1 MIVKIDKS
9 FQKDVR
15 KLNHSTLN
23 QKIAII
29 IQQIKTA
36 SSISE
41 IKNLKKLS
49 ISQNAFRIRVGH
61 YRLGLIIVDAEVR
74 FIRCLHR
81 KEIYKFFPK

>member
-29 IQQIKTA
+29 IQEIKTA

-41 IKNLKKLS
+41 IKNLKNSALHKTLLELEL
-49 ISQNAFRIRVGH
+49 V
-61 YRLGLIIVDAEVR
+61 IIA
-74 FIRCLHR
+74 
-81 KEIYKFFPK
+81 

>member
-29 IQQIKTA
+29 IQEIKTA

-49 ISQNAFRIRVGH
+49 TSQNSFRIRIGH
-61 YRLGLIIVDAEVR
+61 YRLGLIIVGAEVT

-81 KEIYKFFPK
+81 KEIYNFFPK